1 MKSKIPTFFSFDIVQ
16 TNISRITFS
25 IFVEPSTFNQRTH
38 KKKQKKKK
46 RTDENKLTIKTE
58 RSSKRKTK
66 RKKTGALCYTISF
79 ISSKVEGE
87 KAKKIKTSQN
97 KSFKSKI
104 TN

>member
-38 KKKQKKKK
+38 TKKTEEKK

-66 RKKTGALCYTISF
+66 RKKLARSVIQYH
-79 ISSKVEGE
+79 SSHRKWRV
-87 KAKKIKTSQN
+87 KKLK
-97 KSFKSKI
+97 K
-104 TN
+104 